1 MAKIAL
7 LVGVS
12 EYEPGLNPLPAAVRD
27 VEALQKVLLD
37 PAIGDFAE
45 SDVVVL
51 KNPDRQTMEEAIATL
66 FRERS
71 KDDLLLLFFSGHGI
85 KDDAGELFLATSITR
100 KTPQGDLIDP
110 TAVKSSFIQGN
121 MSRSRSKRQV
131 VILDSC
137 FSGAFAKGLLARDDG
152 TIDIRS
158 QLGGEGR
165 AVLTSSSST
174 QYSFEDKG
182 SELSLYT
189 RFLIEGLETG
199 AADTNKDE
207 AVSVHELHE
216 YVSGKVKEIKP
227 ELRPEFF
234 VIREGFTIRLTK
246 VPAIDPQQK
255 YRREVARLV
264 NYRGEIS
271 SINRRTLNIIKNRLQ
286 LDEIDAQA
294 IEHEILEPIRL
305 QFTEKLHEYELA
317 FGDVIQN
324 NENPSDSNREDLEKL
339 RQVLELRD
347 GDTRA
352 IESKVKAH
360 LQSYRQHLQEYEEV
374 FRQALKLE
382 YPLSDSKGV
391 ELQQIQQ
398 KLALKETDIESI
410 EAKITAEM
418 EAYYRHLEQ
427 YKQLFIEATNQEY
440 PPNDAKRHELLQ
452 QQERLDLSDL
462 DVSSIEAEI
471 TTEIE
476 TYQQKL
482 DQYQQAFVS
491 ATQAKYLPISPI
503 RKQLQQTWQTLGL
516 TEADVKAIESP
527 IIAQINLYQQSLEQY
542 KREFDNAVQQ
552 QYPLGEAKC
561 NELTQL
567 KLTLNLNDDDVNAI
581 ESPIKAAIAEHWQKL
596 QQYEET
602 FLEAVQHEFPLTEE
616 NSQDLKR
623 LQQVLEISKEDAAK
637 IEERVIN
644 KFVPHEEA
652 SLEAVQHE
660 FALTEKNSR
669 DLERL
674 QPVLEIS
681 KEGAAKIK
689 ERVINDVPPVDP
701 NRPTS
706 RFFSRLLNQMITKL
720 LNNSKLILGI
730 IGVGIAS
737 TAVVS
742 LIVIYFIKS
751 PKCSKETGDFIS
763 EGEEILNYSE
773 PYPKSQGAVYYAKC
787 NYEEALSRFK
797 DAWQSDKLD
806 PETLI
811 YLNNALL
818 EEKQAKYYTIAIAV
832 SIPRKNS
839 PVDDSRAK
847 EMLRG
852 VAQLQTET
860 NLGLFNAND
869 PLIQNFPGQG
879 VLKGKT
885 INGKGLKVIIT
896 NDENDKSKAK
906 QRAEALS
913 KRLEIL
919 GVVGHYP
926 SEMTLA
932 TVDIFDKANLVLI
945 SPGTTTQDLTKYPRK
960 NFLRTVFSVAQQS
973 PIIAKFL
980 QEKSI
985 KKAVGFYSYESPFS
999 HSFYTSFITVF
1010 KQPTFGGTIVKL
1022 GESDLGK
1029 PDFNEEEAI
1038 RELRR
1043 KEGIVG
1049 TTIGL
1054 VLFPD
1059 AVGNAQNNAIKLIEL
1074 NKGQNWVI
1082 GSWGLRSPSTLTQID
1097 NLKPFQKFV
1106 IAVPWDSL
1114 TSPNQDF
1121 LKDVKNL
1128 WGTASVNAITAF
1140 SYDATLALTKALEEE
1155 NNPTRIN
1162 IRDQLKAPNFSVD
1175 GGATGTIEFNPE
1187 NGDRKNPSVEFVHI
1201 VECRTENLDFAF
1213 VPIKYST
1220 AKDAG
1225 LTCLN

>member
-1 MAKIAL
+1 
-7 LVGVS
+7 
-12 EYEPGLNPLPAAVRD
+12 
-27 VEALQKVLLD
+27 
-37 PAIGDFAE
+37 
-45 SDVVVL
+45 
-51 KNPDRQTMEEAIATL
+51 
-66 FRERS
+66 
-71 KDDLLLLFFSGHGI
+71 
-85 KDDAGELFLATSITR
+85 
-100 KTPQGDLIDP
+100 
-110 TAVKSSFIQGN
+110 
-121 MSRSRSKRQV
+121 
-131 VILDSC
+131 
-137 FSGAFAKGLLARDDG
+137 
-152 TIDIRS
+152 
-158 QLGGEGR
+158 
-165 AVLTSSSST
+165 
-174 QYSFEDKG
+174 
-182 SELSLYT
+182 
-189 RFLIEGLETG
+189 
-199 AADTNKDE
+199 
-207 AVSVHELHE
+207 
-216 YVSGKVKEIKP
+216 
-227 ELRPEFF
+227 
-234 VIREGFTIRLTK
+234 
-246 VPAIDPQQK
+246 
-255 YRREVARLV
+255 
-264 NYRGEIS
+264 
-271 SINRRTLNIIKNRLQ
+271 
-286 LDEIDAQA
+286 
-294 IEHEILEPIRL
+294 
-305 QFTEKLHEYELA
+305 
-317 FGDVIQN
+317 
-324 NENPSDSNREDLEKL
+324 
-339 RQVLELRD
+339 
-347 GDTRA
+347 
-352 IESKVKAH
+352 
-360 LQSYRQHLQEYEEV
+360 
-374 FRQALKLE
+374 
-382 YPLSDSKGV
+382 
-391 ELQQIQQ
+391 
-398 KLALKETDIESI
+398 
-410 EAKITAEM
+410 
-418 EAYYRHLEQ
+418 
-427 YKQLFIEATNQEY
+427 
-440 PPNDAKRHELLQ
+440 
-452 QQERLDLSDL
+452 
-462 DVSSIEAEI
+462 
-471 TTEIE
+471 
-476 TYQQKL
+476 
-482 DQYQQAFVS
+482 
-491 ATQAKYLPISPI
+491 
-503 RKQLQQTWQTLGL
+503 
-516 TEADVKAIESP
+516 
-527 IIAQINLYQQSLEQY
+527 
-542 KREFDNAVQQ
+542 
-552 QYPLGEAKC
+552 
-561 NELTQL
+561 
-567 KLTLNLNDDDVNAI
+567 
-581 ESPIKAAIAEHWQKL
+581 
-596 QQYEET
+596 
-602 FLEAVQHEFPLTEE
+602 
-616 NSQDLKR
+616 
-623 LQQVLEISKEDAAK
+623 
-637 IEERVIN
+637 
-644 KFVPHEEA
+644 
-652 SLEAVQHE
+652 
-660 FALTEKNSR
+660 
-669 DLERL
+669 
-674 QPVLEIS
+674 
-681 KEGAAKIK
+681 
-689 ERVINDVPPVDP
+689 
-701 NRPTS
+701 
-706 RFFSRLLNQMITKL
+706 
-720 LNNSKLILGI
+720 
-730 IGVGIAS
+730 
-737 TAVVS
+737 
-742 LIVIYFIKS
+742 
-751 PKCSKETGDFIS
+751 
-763 EGEEILNYSE
+763 
-773 PYPKSQGAVYYAKC
+773 
-787 NYEEALSRFK
+787 
-797 DAWQSDKLD
+797 
-806 PETLI
+806 
-811 YLNNALL
+811 
-818 EEKQAKYYTIAIAV
+818 
-832 SIPRKNS
+832 
-839 PVDDSRAK
+839 
-847 EMLRG
+847 MLRG